1 MTRALILLCLLGGAS
16 AATQQAQMNA
26 NPIRRLV
33 TMMQKMEKK
42 VIAEGEAQEKAFN
55 KYMCYCETSEKA
67 LGASIAAGEEKV
79 PQVESQIEELTAS
92 EAQLTSDLAAHQQD
106 RADAKGSIG
115 DATGKRE
122 EEAAQFAKE
131 SGDYNTNIKALGGAI
146 PAIEQGLGG
155 SFVQTSS
162 GRRVQKLLQNAD
174 LQTADASV
182 VTAFLQGGASMRGSS
197 GEIVGI
203 LKQMK
208 EDMEA
213 DLKEL
218 TAAEDSAIATFNEL
232 VAAKEKE
239 IAAATAAIEDKSA
252 RKGETSVSLANAKH
266 DLSDTSANLAD
277 DQKFLADMKGAC
289 GEQEKAWE
297 QVSAMRT
304 QEVAAL
310 NDVITM
316 LNSDDA
322 LELFKKTLSSS
333 SASFLQTGVSS
344 KAAQRRALA
353 ALRSPKFN
361 FIALAL
367 RGKKAGFE
375 KVLKMIDEMSVVLD
389 KEQEDDNAKKE
400 WCGAEFDKTDDAIKE
415 QTRVKGQL
423 EAQIAEAQDA
433 LKALA
438 EEIEALSDGIS
449 ALDRQVADA
458 TANRKEAHSD
468 YVTEKANNNAALN
481 LLGVAKNR
489 MNKFYNPAMHKAPQT
504 PVPTEEQRQY
514 FAATG
519 EIPPELTPAPEA
531 YVGKESFVQIRS
543 SNAGAPPP
551 PPAAIKAFKK
561 QGGAQGGVMGMMD
574 SIINDVKSE
583 MQANDAEEKAAQ
595 KEYEGMMADAAK
607 KRADDSETM
616 TNKETAK
623 ADTEEELEGL
633 KHKHSAKSEELV
645 NTKRVLADTHGQ
657 CDWLLENFDSRKAAR
672 ADEKE
677 ALSKGKAVLSGADYS
692 FVQQT
697 FLSRRA

>member
-1 MTRALILLCLLGGAS
+1 
-16 AATQQAQMNA
+16 MNA

-55 KYMCYCETSEKA
+55 KYMCYCKSSTAA
-67 LGASIAAGEEKV
+67 LSASIAAGEEKV
-79 PQVESQIEELTAS
+79 PQIESQIEELTAS

-304 QEVAAL
+304 RGRGAERCDHHAQ
-310 NDVITM
+310 
-316 LNSDDA
+316 
-322 LELFKKTLSSS
+322 
-333 SASFLQTGVSS
+333 
-344 KAAQRRALA
+344 QRR
-353 ALRSPKFN
+353 RSGAF
-361 FIALAL
+361 
-367 RGKKAGFE
+367 
-375 KVLKMIDEMSVVLD
+375 
-389 KEQEDDNAKKE
+389 QEDAFVIFRQLPPDGSVEQGCPEARA
-400 WCGAEFDKTDDAIKE
+400 CGSP
-415 QTRVKGQL
+415 
-423 EAQIAEAQDA
+423 
-433 LKALA
+433 LA
-438 EEIEALSDGIS
+438 EVQLHRARTS
-449 ALDRQVADA
+449 RQEG
-458 TANRKEAHSD
+458 RLRE
-468 YVTEKANNNAALN
+468 
-481 LLGVAKNR
+481 G
-489 MNKFYNPAMHKAPQT
+489 PQ
-504 PVPTEEQRQY
+504 
-514 FAATG
+514 
-519 EIPPELTPAPEA
+519 
-531 YVGKESFVQIRS
+531 
-543 SNAGAPPP
+543 
-551 PPAAIKAFKK
+551 
-561 QGGAQGGVMGMMD
+561 
-574 SIINDVKSE
+574 
-583 MQANDAEEKAAQ
+583 
-595 KEYEGMMADAAK
+595 
-607 KRADDSETM
+607 DD
-616 TNKETAK
+616 
-623 ADTEEELEGL
+623 
-633 KHKHSAKSEELV
+633 
-645 NTKRVLADTHGQ
+645 
-657 CDWLLENFDSRKAAR
+657 
-672 ADEKE
+672 
-677 ALSKGKAVLSGADYS
+677 
-692 FVQQT
+692 
-697 FLSRRA
+697 